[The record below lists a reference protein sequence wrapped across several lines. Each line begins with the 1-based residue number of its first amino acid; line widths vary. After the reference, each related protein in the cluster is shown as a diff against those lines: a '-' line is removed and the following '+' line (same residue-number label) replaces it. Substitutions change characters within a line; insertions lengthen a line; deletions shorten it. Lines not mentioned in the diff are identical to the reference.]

1 LPSTKLRFRFVQTR
15 DDGVDFRNMQNSIS
29 LTLGLGFALGLK
41 HAIEADHLAAVSAIV
56 SERRSVLDAARVG
69 ALWGLGHTTSLLFA
83 GLLVI
88 VLGIAIPEPVAEV
101 LELCIAVMIITLG
114 TRLLYLML
122 RKSARVHVHAHSHKG
137 RRHLHFHYH
146 GNDDGHPPVQTHE
159 GSHSCLSRWRTFL
172 VGVLHG
178 LAGSAALT
186 LLVLTEVIRNG
197 SPVLGLSYLLI
208 FGIGSICGMLM
219 MSSLIGLPFA
229 LSSSAPNRLSGV
241 LQFSAATSSVVFGV
255 YYGWQIVS

>member
-1 LPSTKLRFRFVQTR
+1 
-15 DDGVDFRNMQNSIS
+15 MQNSIL
-29 LTLGLGFALGLK
+29 LTLGLGFGLGLK
-41 HAIEADHLAAVSAIV
+41 HAIEADHLAAVSTIV
-56 SERRSVLDAARVG
+56 SERRSVWEAARVG

-88 VLGIAIPEPVAEV
+88 VLGIAIPEPVADA
-101 LELCIAVMIITLG
+101 LEICIAVMIITLG
-114 TRLLYLML
+114 ARLLYLML
-122 RKSARVHVHAHSHKG
+122 RKSPRVHVHAHSHEG
-137 RRHLHFHYH
+137 WRHLHLHYH
-146 GNDDGHPPVQTHE
+146 GNHDGHPPMRTHE
-159 GSHSCLSRWRTFL
+159 GSHSGLSRWRTFL

-208 FGIGSICGMLM
+208 FGIGSICGMLI

-229 LSSSAPNRLSGV
+229 LSSRLPNRLPGV
-241 LQFSAATSSVVFGV
+241 LQFSTAASSVVFGIC
-255 YYGWQIVS
+255 YGWQIIS